1 MTAFLILIIL
11 GLLGVT
17 VWQISKIFNLSK
29 KEASTS
35 PGGVNDNRDNK
46 IQGWIML
53 VFGIAFFGFMIHNF
67 WNYSSF
73 YPPKAGSSEGVQL
86 DRLFF
91 TTIVIIMI
99 VQVIM
104 QALLF
109 YFSYRYH
116 GRKGQVAKFLPEN
129 EKIEFLWTIIPVI
142 VLAALIVYG
151 LFTWSDIMNVS
162 EDDEDVMVVELYAY
176 QFGWKVRYAGE
187 DNTLGAANVRFI
199 EGINALGVDES
210 DPYAEDDIVSSEMH
224 LPRGKKVL
232 FKMRSQDVIHSAYFP
247 LFRAQMNVVPGM
259 ITQYAFT
266 PTITTEE
273 MRKSDYMR
281 KKVSKINQLRK
292 ERSEDLVAKG
302 DEPLDD
308 YDFDYFLLCNK
319 VCGTSHYNMQMKIVV
334 EEEDEFE
341 EWLSQQQTF
350 GEQMSKS

>member
-17 VWQISKIFNLSK
+17 VWQISKIFKLSR
-29 KEASTS
+29 KETS
-35 PGGVNDNRDNK
+35 PTPQGVNDNRDNK

-53 VFGIAFFGFMIHNF
+53 IFGIAFFGFMIHNF

-86 DRLFF
+86 DRLMF
-91 TTIVIIMI
+91 TTIIIIMI
-99 VQVIM
+99 VQVVM

-109 YFSYRYH
+109 YFSYKYH
-116 GRKGQVAKFLPEN
+116 GQKGQVAKFYPEN

-176 QFGWKVRYAGE
+176 QFGWKIRYSGE
-187 DNTLGAANVRFI
+187 DNTLGKANVKFI

-210 DPYAEDDIVSSEMH
+210 DPYAADDIVASEMH
-224 LPRGKKVL
+224 LPKGKKVL

-273 MRKSDYMR
+273 MRKSSYMR

-292 ERSEDLVAKG
+292 EKSEILVNQG

-308 YDFDYFLLCNK
+308 YTFDYFLLCNK

-334 EEEDEFE
+334 EEEDQFE
-341 EWLSQQQTF
+341 EWLSEQQTF

>member
-17 VWQISKIFNLSK
+17 VWQIAKIFQLSR
-29 KEASTS
+29 KEESQS
-35 PGGVNDNRDNK
+35 PEGVNDDRDNK

-53 VFGIAFFGFMIHNF
+53 IFGIFFFGLMIHNF

-73 YPPKAGSSEGVQL
+73 YPPKSGSSEGVEI

-91 TTIVIIMI
+91 TTIILIMV

-104 QALLF
+104 QALIF
-109 YFSYRYH
+109 YYGYKFH
-116 GRKGQVAKFLPEN
+116 GRKGQIAKFFPEH
-129 EKIEFLWTIIPVI
+129 EKLEFAWTIVPVI

-176 QFGWKVRYAGE
+176 QFGWKARYSGE
-187 DNTLGAANVRFI
+187 DNTLGKANVKFI
-199 EGINALGVDES
+199 EGINSLGVDES
-210 DPYAEDDIVSSEMH
+210 DPYAQDDIVTSELH
-224 LPRGKKVL
+224 LPKGKKVL

-266 PTITTEE
+266 PSITTEE
-273 MRKSDYMR
+273 MRKSQYMR
-281 KKVSKINQLRK
+281 KKVEKINHLRK
-292 ERSEDLVAKG
+292 ERSEALTAKG
-302 DEPLDD
+302 EEALDD
-308 YDFDYFLLCNK
+308 YNFDYFLLCNK

-334 EEEDEFE
+334 EEEDQFN
-341 EWLSQQQTF
+341 EWLSNQETF